1 MVNRKKRGGGRAA
14 RQAAQSVPV
23 TQGVPYITRKV
34 PVYEIL
40 DEEGLALIENNADII
55 LQEIGVEFRGDA
67 DALQLWKDAGADI
80 NAVTDRG
87 DTPLD
92 LATKSKR
99 QKAAE
104 VLANHRAII

>member
-80 NAVTDRG
+80 NGERVRIPKG
-87 DTPLD
+87 LC
-92 LATKSKR
+92 K
-99 QKAAE
+99 QKFRTGNSGMLSVVIE
-104 VLANHRAII
+104 Q